1 MIWLS
6 ATLIRCE
13 ATPGDAGD
21 NLEEEL
27 DMVKNPTSARLI
39 AMAILLIPTTVLAE
53 EHSSRRIGFV
63 AGPTYGVGLS
73 YGRQNTSTGIGWQV
87 SGFPVWFEEDRLLF
101 GGFTLFKTLH
111 EGSGEGAL
119 RLFLSGGVAAY
130 YSWHD
135 NRNGYYYS
143 EIDSEIDETLTLV
156 FGPGVGLEL
165 RAGPFDLSAGGIV
178 KCCGWQESASQRF
191 QAASFISPSMNGTPS
206 MTWVMSL

>member
-1 MIWLS
+1 
-6 ATLIRCE
+6 
-13 ATPGDAGD
+13 
-21 NLEEEL
+21 
-27 DMVKNPTSARLI
+27 MVKNPTSARLI

-53 EHSSRRIGFV
+53 EHSSRRIGLV

-87 SGFPVWFEEDRLLF
+87 SGFPVWLEEDRLLF

-111 EGSGEGAL
+111 EGGEGGAL

-135 NRNGYYYS
+135 NRDSSG
-143 EIDSEIDETLTLV
+143 IDYSEIDETLTLV

-165 RAGPFDLSAGGIV
+165 RAGPFDLSANLPVAIFLSDDESEDESGFGIIPYIPNLA
-178 KCCGWQESASQRF
+178 WFYR
-191 QAASFISPSMNGTPS
+191 
-206 MTWVMSL
+206 W